1 MDIQLQVDT
10 REKGKSVVRKLR
22 KNKIVPGIVYGSKV
36 NNVIVSAEEKL
47 VVKYNTQKFENSIFT
62 LVSKDS
68 KLNGVKVLMKEVKV
82 HPVTRRPEHIDF
94 LAIDLTKEVRVYVE
108 LRLEGKA
115 FGLTEGGLLEQL
127 VREVEVSCLPT
138 KIPQFLTVDVTNLG
152 VGDAAHLND
161 IQFPEGVKPTAH
173 DNIALATVTIV
184 KEEVVVAPVVAAVP
198 GAEGAAAAPA
208 AEGAAAAPADGKA
221 APAAKDAKAPADAK
235 AAPAKD
241 KK

>member
-1 MDIQLQVDT
+1 MDIQLQVDS

-36 NNVIVSAEEKL
+36 NNVIVSAEEKMI
-47 VVKYNTQKFENSIFT
+47 VKYNTQKFENSIFT

-68 KLNGVKVLMKEVKV
+68 KINGVKVLMKEVKV

-108 LRLEGKA
+108 LRLDGKA
-115 FGLTEGGLLEQL
+115 QGLSEGGLLEQL

-138 KIPQFLTVDVTNLG
+138 KIPTHLTVDVTNLG

-161 IQFPEGVKPTAH
+161 IKFPEGVKPTAH

-184 KEEVVVAPVVAAVP
+184 KEEVVAAPVAAAAAP

-208 AEGAAAAPADGKA
+208 AEGAAAAPGAA
-221 APAAKDAKAPADAK
+221 APAKDAKAADAK

>member
-22 KNKIVPGIVYGSKV
+22 RNKVVPGIVYGTKV
-36 NNVIVSAEEKL
+36 PNLTISAEEKL
-47 VVKYNTQKFENSIFT
+47 IVKYNTQKFENSIFT
-62 LVSKDS
+62 LVSKES

-115 FGLTEGGLLEQL
+115 IGLSEGGLLEQL
-127 VREVEVSCLPT
+127 VREVEVECLPT
-138 KIPQFLTVDVTNLG
+138 KIPTHLTVDITNLG

-161 IQFPEGVKPTAH
+161 IKFPEGVKPTAH
-173 DNIALATVTIV
+173 ENIALATVTV
-184 KEEVVVAPVVAAVP
+184 VREEVVAAPVAAAAP

-208 AEGAAAAPADGKA
+208 AEGAAAAPGAA
-221 APAAKDAKAPADAK
+221 APAKDAKAPADAK
-235 AAPAKD
+235 AATPAKD